1 MKRTI
6 KACYASQMRNIDK
19 NAINVCGIPGIVL
32 MENAAIACFNEIKN
46 TLGIVENKKIAVFCG
61 KGNNGGDGFAIARH
75 LINNNADVT
84 VYLVCGDTF
93 KGDALINFEII
104 RNMGAKIIT
113 IDENYDF
120 SSTLPLCDMVVDA
133 IFGTGISGNLDTNY
147 VKIIN
152 EINKYSKYTL
162 SVDIPSGI
170 NADTGEIC
178 CACIDADK
186 TVTFAHYK
194 LGLLMYPGADYVGE
208 IKCVD
213 ISIPEYITNSVDA
226 NITVIDNNL
235 FISNMPKRKRNSQKG
250 DYGKLLIVAASRGM
264 TGAAYLASQ
273 SAMLCGSGLVTLA
286 VPDCVNDILEAK
298 TTESMTMPLK
308 SVNGHISYEATNEI
322 LEKAKKSD
330 AILVGPGLGLSDDAK
345 KIVEELVLK
354 STIPLILD
362 ADAINCVAKNI
373 NILNKSK
380 CDIILTPHTVEF
392 SRLTGL
398 SVEEIEKNRIGTSL
412 EFAKKYGVT
421 LILKGPR
428 TIVTSPDGM
437 QYINITGNPGL
448 STGGSG
454 DVLSGIVASFVARG
468 INSSTACAMAVYL
481 HGICGDIASSVLGE
495 ESVIATELLNCIP
508 KAYNQILQLEK

>member
-1 MKRTI
+1 
-6 KACYASQMRNIDK
+6 
-19 NAINVCGIPGIVL
+19 
-32 MENAAIACFNEIKN
+32 
-46 TLGIVENKKIAVFCG
+46 
-61 KGNNGGDGFAIARH
+61 
-75 LINNNADVT
+75 
-84 VYLVCGDTF
+84 
-93 KGDALINFEII
+93 
-104 RNMGAKIIT
+104 
-113 IDENYDF
+113 
-120 SSTLPLCDMVVDA
+120 
-133 IFGTGISGNLDTNY
+133 
-147 VKIIN
+147 
-152 EINKYSKYTL
+152 
-162 SVDIPSGI
+162 
-170 NADTGEIC
+170 
-178 CACIDADK
+178 
-186 TVTFAHYK
+186 
-194 LGLLMYPGADYVGE
+194 
-208 IKCVD
+208 
-213 ISIPEYITNSVDA
+213 
-226 NITVIDNNL
+226 
-235 FISNMPKRKRNSQKG
+235 
-250 DYGKLLIVAASRGM
+250 M

-330 AILVGPGLGLSDDAK
+330 AILVGPGLGTSDDAK
-345 KIVEELVLK
+345 KTVEELVLK